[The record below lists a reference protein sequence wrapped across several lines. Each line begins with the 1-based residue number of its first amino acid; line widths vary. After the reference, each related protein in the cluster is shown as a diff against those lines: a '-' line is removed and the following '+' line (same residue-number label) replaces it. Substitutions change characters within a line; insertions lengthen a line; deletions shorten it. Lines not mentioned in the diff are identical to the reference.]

1 MFQKVN
7 VGNNLNM
14 EYFLNQKVLS
24 ACRLLIVRCILFFH
38 SSRLA
43 ACLVSTYLSDRLLC
57 LTLCREAMESHNGE
71 ADELPPPPPLAP
83 DCEPIKAE
91 ETKVSQKPKRMLVP
105 RNGFGRK
112 GQQIK
117 LCTNHFKV
125 SLKTADEFFHHY
137 YVSLHH

>member
-1 MFQKVN
+1 
-7 VGNNLNM
+7 
-14 EYFLNQKVLS
+14 
-24 ACRLLIVRCILFFH
+24 LL
-38 SSRLA
+38 A
-43 ACLVSTYLSDRLLC
+43 WYLLLTCVIRLLC

-83 DCEPIKAE
+83 GCEPIKAE
-91 ETKVSQKPKRMLVP
+91 ETKVSQKPKRTLVP

-125 SLKTADEFFHHY
+125 SLKTADEFFYHY